1 MRKESCD
8 VEQLINITLGV
19 TNKDKCR
26 DVWSRPVFLNM
37 CSAKGCQGFRETEV
51 RNGGRVLLAVP
62 YFYVRI
68 KLRVATFHTDHFVAG
83 STQSINQSLLQ
94 SSSFLI
100 LQSCPS
106 AQLAMESRRD
116 RRNDEAGD
124 QFGVK

>member
-68 KLRVATFHTDHFVAG
+68 KLRVATLDN
-83 STQSINQSLLQ
+83 NQSLIVRSQ
-94 SSSFLI
+94 SVAASIQKLPDRVV
-100 LQSCPS
+100 QS
-106 AQLAMESRRD
+106 ANTD
-116 RRNDEAGD
+116 RHGQSMD
-124 QFGVK
+124 QAKRSGYRSV